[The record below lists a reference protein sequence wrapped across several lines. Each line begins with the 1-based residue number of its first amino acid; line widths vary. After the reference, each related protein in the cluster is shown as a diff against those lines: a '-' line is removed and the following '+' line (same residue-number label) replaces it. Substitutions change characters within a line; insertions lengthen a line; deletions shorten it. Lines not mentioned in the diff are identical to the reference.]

1 MHAMRRAA
9 LLLSIA
15 IGVTTVSPASQP
27 ASDRGSIDA
36 QVARIDAA
44 LAAEWT
50 ARGVAVA
57 EPADDAT
64 WLRRLSLDLRGL
76 VPQGS
81 EVAAFLADPS
91 PAKRDAK
98 IDGYLADPRFA
109 ENFASIW
116 THLLLGDA
124 GVNEAKLDGYLQPWL
139 ESALAQGTSFGAIV
153 REMTETAGEARDPG
167 PMSFQLAYYDTIET
181 LSGVTARAFLGLQI
195 QCAQCHDHPFDT
207 WEREQFNRFTGF
219 FRDMQANLRIPAG
232 QRSPTWNLVDR
243 GPDADLH
250 ARLRALLHKSR
261 TTEEAAAAMEGG
273 RMMDGAAGG
282 GAKKKEVEI
291 DESGLA
297 AIRELMERFGKPGE
311 TKIVAPADEELV
323 AFSPRLPQ
331 VARDLVDRF
340 RLRRELFTTAGF
352 LDGTPYQPVEKRTR
366 RAALAEWLTSESNP
380 WFGRAI
386 VNRAWSHLFGKG
398 LIEPVDDLSASSDRV
413 VPELLDELGGEFLR
427 GGTDLRALLGAL
439 VRTRAYGLA
448 NATTVDAESRTAQER
463 CFAAHPVRPLAPE
476 QLARSLEQAT
486 TGLAVDGHASQRNR
500 EQERLFDELVSRA
513 TASDGN
519 AERRIGASI
528 PQALFMMNGRY
539 SYRSAAQKKE
549 GRIERFLD
557 AKRPPQERLAELWL
571 GTLARPPSE
580 AEAQAVVA
588 SVDARRGTTDEE
600 GVDAFE
606 DLFWALINS
615 TEFQTH
621 H

>member
-1 MHAMRRAA
+1 MHATRRAA

-15 IGVTTVSPASQP
+15 IGVTAVSPASEP
-27 ASDRGSIDA
+27 ASSDGIA
-36 QVARIDAA
+36 ATVARIDVA
-44 LAAEWT
+44 LAAEWA

-57 EPADDAT
+57 EPAADAV

-76 VPQGS
+76 VPEGA
-81 EVAAFLADPS
+81 EVAAFLADPA
-91 PAKRDAK
+91 PAKRAAK
-98 IDGYLADPRFA
+98 IDAYLADPRFA

-139 ESALAQGTSFGAIV
+139 ETALAKGTSFGEIV
-153 REMTETAGEARDPG
+153 RQMTATAGEAHDPG

-219 FRDMQANLRIPAG
+219 FRDLQANLRIPSG
-232 QRSPTWNLVDR
+232 QRTPTWNLVDR
-243 GPDADLH
+243 SPDADLH

-261 TTEEAAAAMEGG
+261 TTDEAAAAMEGG
-273 RMMDGAAGG
+273 RMMADAPGG
-282 GAKKKEVEI
+282 GAKKEPEL
-291 DESGLA
+291 DEAGSA
-297 AIRELMERFGKPGE
+297 AIRELIEQFRKPGSN
-311 TKIVAPADEELV
+311 KMGAPSDE
-323 AFSPRLPQ
+323 AFAEISPRLPQ

-340 RLRRELFTTAGF
+340 RLRRELFTAAGF
-352 LDGTPYQPVEKRTR
+352 LDGTPWQPVEKGTR
-366 RAALAEWLTSESNP
+366 REALAEWLTSTGNP

-398 LIEPVDDLSASSDRV
+398 LIEPVDDLSASSDKV
-413 VPELLDELGGEFLR
+413 VPELLDELGGEFAR
-427 GGTDLRALLGAL
+427 GGSDLRALLGAL
-439 VRTRAYGLA
+439 VRTRAYALG
-448 NATTVDAESRTAQER
+448 NATTGDAEARAAQER
-463 CFAAHPVRPLAPE
+463 CFAAQPVRPLTPE
-476 QLARSLEQAT
+476 QLSRSLEQAT
-486 TGLAVDGHASQRNR
+486 TGLAVDGRASQRNR

-528 PQALFMMNGRY
+528 PQSLFMMNGRY
-539 SYRSAAQKKE
+539 SYRNAAQKKE
-549 GRIERFLD
+549 GRLERLLD

-571 GTLARPPSE
+571 ATLARPPSE
-580 AEAQAVVA
+580 AEARAVIA
-588 SVDARRGTTDEE
+588 SVDARRVGGEE
-600 GVDAFE
+600 QGVDAFE

-615 TEFQTH
+615 TEFQTRH
-621 H
+621 